1 MYSTVVNTMGSQ
13 SGQSIW

>member
-1 MYSTVVNTMGSQ
+1 MYSTIVNTVGSQ

>member
-1 MYSTVVNTMGSQ
+1 MYSTNVNTMGSQ